1 MAPMFCPNCGKQLV
15 LTGQKFCAHCGG
27 DLNILAEDAQPAA
40 SSASVAVPEPG
51 SVIPSLVG
59 AGSMRTPA
67 SIPTPARVN
76 NPEEPSTQSSS
87 QARPE
92 PAPASQPKPSPA
104 TSSAPSAAAAV
115 GLAGRSWRRPL
126 LVLAGIV
133 LVLAIASLGYLVVGR
148 SNPSSSPQAGL
159 GLASASLD
167 PDAPAFPV
175 PTGST
180 LLNDSMEGSG
190 TAAYRLVAWQS
201 GADYA
206 TTAAFYSGLK
216 DARWHGDGSS
226 TTTPQA
232 TDISFSDG
240 SSVFGKADVEVSQT
254 DPVTIDVRFLPAAGP
269 PAKSFAPGPTIAF
282 GALPSASSLPAGFP
296 SALVPPGSTLIDSGA
311 IGSTDFALFSGSID
325 LTTYETQIATV
336 AKITGTQIDSG
347 ATVIDFTIGGKA
359 GQIVVDLASD
369 QISVEVTQ

>member
-40 SSASVAVPEPG
+40 SSASVAVLEPG
-51 SVIPSLVG
+51 SVIPSLVA
-59 AGSMRTPA
+59 AGPIRTPA
-67 SIPTPARVN
+67 SILTPARVN
-76 NPEEPSTQSSS
+76 KPDELPTQSSS
-87 QARPE
+87 KARPE

-104 TSSAPSAAAAV
+104 SSLEPSAAAH
-115 GLAGRSWRRPL
+115 GLAGRSWRGPL
-126 LVLAGIV
+126 LVLAGIA
-133 LVLAIASLGYLVVGR
+133 LVLAIASVGYLVVGR

-359 GQIVVDLASD
+359 GQIVVDPASD

>member
-1 MAPMFCPNCGKQLV
+1 
-15 LTGQKFCAHCGG
+15 
-27 DLNILAEDAQPAA
+27 
-40 SSASVAVPEPG
+40 VAVPEPG

-76 NPEEPSTQSSS
+76 NPEEPVYTVVESGPTR
-87 QARPE
+87 AC
-92 PAPASQPKPSPA
+92 AASQPKPSPA

-180 LLNDSMEGSG
+180 LLNDSMEGSRNCG
-190 TAAYRLVAWQS
+190 IPTRRLAERCRLRDDGRLLLGSQRC
-201 GADYA
+201 
-206 TTAAFYSGLK
+206 
-216 DARWHGDGSS
+216 RWHGDGRLRRR
-226 TTTPQA
+226 PKRRHFVQ
-232 TDISFSDG
+232 
-240 SSVFGKADVEVSQT
+240 
-254 DPVTIDVRFLPAAGP
+254 RWL
-269 PAKSFAPGPTIAF
+269 
-282 GALPSASSLPAGFP
+282 
-296 SALVPPGSTLIDSGA
+296 
-311 IGSTDFALFSGSID
+311 
-325 LTTYETQIATV
+325 
-336 AKITGTQIDSG
+336 
-347 ATVIDFTIGGKA
+347 
-359 GQIVVDLASD
+359 
-369 QISVEVTQ
+369 